1 MANKAIPTAL
11 KLVRGVPGCRKPP
24 ADEPMPEV
32 SLMRP
37 PSYLDPIAVGEWE
50 HTGPMLARM
59 GLLTEADE
67 TLFAGYCMVVSDLVR
82 INDAMAACGH
92 AMVAIKTNVDGT
104 GHESVEAKTNPL
116 IVQRRQALTQLR
128 FYCQEFGMT
137 PSARGKMSIPDSGK
151 VDPRT
156 KYLNG

>member
-1 MANKAIPTAL
+1 MANKVVPTSL
-11 KLVRGVPGCRKPP
+11 KLVRGNPGRYPLTK
-24 ADEPMPEV
+24 DEPKPEV
-32 SLMRP
+32 SLMKP
-37 PSYLDPIAVGEWE
+37 PAYLDPFAIEEWE
-50 HTGPMLARM
+50 RTGPMLVRM

-67 TLFAGYCMVVSDLVR
+67 SLFAGYCQVVSDLVR
-82 INDAMAACGH
+82 ISNAMAACDH

>member
-1 MANKAIPTAL
+1 MANKVVPTSL
-11 KLVRGVPGCRKPP
+11 KLVRGNPGRYPLTK
-24 ADEPMPEV
+24 DEPKPEV
-32 SLMRP
+32 SLMKP
-37 PSYLDPIAVGEWE
+37 PSYLDPLAVKEWE

-137 PSARGKMSIPDSGK
+137 PSARSKMSIPETGK
-151 VDPRT
+151 VDPRK
-156 KYLNG
+156 KYLDG